1 MLHRFFVVY
10 KMPKFKSTQDILRI
24 IGNKDQIRNFGV
36 IAHVDHGKTT
46 MSDSL
51 LAASGIISPSVAGQA
66 LALDSMKLEQN
77 RQMTI
82 RGANVTLYY
91 EIGGKEYVINMIDT
105 PGHIDFT
112 GRVTR
117 ALRAID
123 GVVVV
128 SDSVEG
134 IMTQTETVTRQALE
148 ERVRPVLYINKI
160 DRLVKELR
168 LDAPAMQKWLSNI
181 IAEFNKLVEIYAE
194 PELKEKWKVSIQGNS
209 VAFGSAKDRW
219 GFNYNIAQRNGVGFK
234 DVYDA
239 YNSDD
244 ESLIMALSESAPLHE
259 AVLGMVVQHHPPPHV
274 AQRYRIPKIWPGD
287 LDSDV
292 GKSLISCDDKG
303 PILMMVTTIN
313 VDPQAGRI
321 ATGRLF
327 SGTIKDGDEV
337 YLIDGKR
344 MGKVQSVNIYMGN
357 TREVVN
363 MLPAGNIPAL
373 LGIDHAIA
381 GETFSSIKNVPAF
394 ESIKYVSE
402 PVVTI
407 AIEPKHP
414 KDLPKLVEALRR
426 ITVEDPNLI
435 VKINEE
441 SGETLLSGMGVLHL
455 EIATSLILETGLEIT
470 TTQPLI
476 NYRETIRNTAGPIM
490 SKSPNKHNKIFM
502 RVEPLGEEI
511 IELIKNGHI
520 HEDLERK
527 QMAKILREKG
537 WSADEAKNVAA
548 VDISGNILVD
558 ETKGVQFIQ
567 ESMDSIRSGFD
578 DVIHSGPIARETV
591 RGVKFVLHH
600 FVPHEDPAH
609 RGLAQLMPA
618 TRRSMLGSMLLADSA
633 LLEPILGMEIK
644 CPQEQIGTVA
654 GILSGKR
661 GKLLNVEQKGVISI
675 IQGEV
680 PASET
685 FDLSEVMRGGTAGK
699 ALWNTYFKTWQFV
712 PQSIFKSLVNDLR
725 KRKGLNPEPPTA
737 DEFVDKE

>member
-1 MLHRFFVVY
+1 
-10 KMPKFKSTQDILRI
+10 MPKFKSTQDILRI

-82 RGANVTLYY
+82 RGANVTLFY
-91 EIGGKEYVINMIDT
+91 ETDGKEYVINMIDT

-181 IAEFNKLVEIYAE
+181 IAHFNQLIDIYAE
-194 PELKEKWKVSIQGNS
+194 PEVKEKWKVSIQGNT

-219 GFNYNIAQRNGVGFK
+219 GFNYRMAVKKNVGFK

-239 YNSDD
+239 YTSSDPNA
-244 ESLIMALSESAPLHE
+244 IKALSERSPLHD
-259 AVLGMVVQHHPPPHV
+259 AVLGMVVEHHPPPHV
-274 AQRYRIPKIWPGD
+274 AQKYRIPKIWPGD
-287 LDSDV
+287 LNSDI
-292 GKSLISCDDKG
+292 GKSLLACDEKG
-303 PILMMVTTIN
+303 PVLMMVTTIN
-313 VDPQAGRI
+313 VDPQAGRV
-321 ATGRLF
+321 ATGRLY

-337 YLIDGKR
+337 QLIDAKR
-344 MGKVQSVNIYMGN
+344 VGRVQSVNIYMGN
-357 TREVVN
+357 TREVVSVI
-363 MLPAGNIPAL
+363 PAGNIPAL
-373 LGIDHAIA
+373 LGLEYAVA
-381 GETFSSIKNVPAF
+381 GETISTIKATNAF

-407 AIEPKHP
+407 AVEPKHP

-441 SGETLLSGMGVLHL
+441 TGETLMAGMGVLHL
-455 EIATSLILETGLEIT
+455 EIATSLLQEAGLDIV

-476 NYRETIRNTAGPIM
+476 NYRETIRAKAGPIM
-490 SKSPNKHNKIFM
+490 SKSPNKHNKIFL
-502 RVEPLGEEI
+502 RVEPLPDDILDMIRTGK
-511 IELIKNGHI
+511 IK
-520 HEDLERK
+520 EDMDKKE
-527 QMAKILREKG
+527 MAKLLREKG
-537 WSADEAKNVAA
+537 WSADEARSVAA
-548 VDISGNILVD
+548 VDPTGNMLID
-558 ETKGVQFIQ
+558 ETKGVQFLQ

-578 DVIHSGPIARETV
+578 DVIHNGPIAHEQV
-591 RGVKFVLHH
+591 RGIKFALHH

-618 TRRSMLGSMLLADSA
+618 TRRAMLGSMLIADPV
-633 LLEPILGMEIK
+633 LLEPILGIEVK
-644 CPQEQIGTVA
+644 CPQELIGAV
-654 GILSGKR
+654 GGVLSGKR
-661 GKLLNVEQKGVISI
+661 GKLLNVEQKGIIAI

-685 FDLSEVMRGGTAGK
+685 FDLSEKMRGATAGK
-699 ALWNTYFKTWQFV
+699 AMWNTYFKSWMPV
-712 PQSIFKSLVNDLR
+712 PNSIFRTLVGDVR
-725 KRKGLNPEPPTA
+725 KRKGLNPDPPSP
-737 DEFVDKE
+737 DEFIDKE

>member
-1 MLHRFFVVY
+1 
-10 KMPKFKSTQDILRI
+10 MPKFKSTQDILRI
-24 IGNKDQIRNFGV
+24 IGNKEQIRNFGV

-51 LAASGIISPSVAGQA
+51 LAASGIIAPSVAGQA

-82 RGANVTLYY
+82 RGANVTLFY
-91 EIGGKEYVINMIDT
+91 ESQGNEYVINMIDT

-168 LDAPAMQKWLSNI
+168 LDPSAMQKWLSNI
-181 IAEFNKLVEIYAE
+181 IAEFNRLVDIYAE
-194 PELKEKWKVSIQGNS
+194 TELREKWKVSIQGNS

-219 GFNYNIAQRNGVGFK
+219 GFNFAMAQKKGISFK

-239 YNSDD
+239 YT
-244 ESLIMALSESAPLHE
+244 SEDPNVIKMLAEKVPLHD

-274 AQRYRIPKIWPGD
+274 AQRYRIPKIWGGD
-287 LDSDV
+287 LKSDV
-292 GKSLISCDDKG
+292 GRSLVSCDENG
-303 PILMMVTTIN
+303 PAVMMVTTIN
-313 VDPQAGRI
+313 VDPQAGRV

-327 SGTIKDGDEV
+327 SGTVKDGDEIF
-337 YLIDGKR
+337 LIDAKRPGKI
-344 MGKVQSVNIYMGN
+344 QSVNIYMGN
-357 TREVVN
+357 TREVVSI
-363 MLPAGNIPAL
+363 LPAGNIPAL
-373 LGIDHAIA
+373 LGLDYAIA
-381 GETFSSIKNVPAF
+381 GETISTVKNIQAF

-407 AIEPKHP
+407 AVEPKHP

-441 SGETLLSGMGVLHL
+441 TGETLMAGMGVLHL
-455 EIATSLILETGLEIT
+455 EIATSLLQEAGLEIT

-476 NYRETIRNTAGPIM
+476 NYRETIRGKAGPIM

-502 RVEPLGEEI
+502 RVEPLGEDI
-511 IELIKNGHI
+511 IDLIRTRQI
-520 HEDLERK
+520 REDMDKKE
-527 QMAKILREKG
+527 MTKILREKG
-537 WSADEAKNVAA
+537 WSADEARNVAA
-548 VDISGNILVD
+548 LDVSGNILLD

-567 ESMDSIRSGFD
+567 ESMDSIRSGFE
-578 DVIHSGPIARETV
+578 DVLYSGPIAHETV
-591 RGVKFVLHH
+591 RGVKFILHH

-618 TRRSMLGSMLLADSA
+618 TRRSMLGSMLIADPV
-633 LLEPILGMEIK
+633 LLEPILGIEIK

-661 GKLLNVEQKGVISI
+661 GKLLNVEQKGLISI
-675 IQGEV
+675 ILGEV

-699 ALWNTYFKTWQFV
+699 ALWSTYFKTWQAV
-712 PQSIFKSLVNDLR
+712 PQSISRTLVGETR
-725 KRKGLNPEPPTA
+725 KRKGLNPEPPTP
-737 DEFVDKE
+737 DEFIDKE

>member
-1 MLHRFFVVY
+1 
-10 KMPKFKSTQDILRI
+10 MPKFKSTQDILRI

-66 LALDSMKLEQN
+66 LALDSMELEQN

-82 RGANVTLYY
+82 RGANVTLFY
-91 EIGGKEYVINMIDT
+91 ETEGKDYVINMIDT

-168 LDAPAMQKWLSNI
+168 LDPPAMQKWLSNI
-181 IAEFNKLVEIYAE
+181 IAHFNQLIDIYAE
-194 PELKEKWKVSIQGNS
+194 PEVKEKWKVSIQGNS

-219 GFNYNIAQRNGVGFK
+219 GFNFRMAQKKGVSFK

-239 YNSDD
+239 YTSSDPNA
-244 ESLIMALSESAPLHE
+244 IKALSERSPLHD
-259 AVLGMVVQHHPPPHV
+259 AVLGMVVEHHPPPHV
-274 AQRYRIPKIWPGD
+274 AQKYRIPKIWPGD
-287 LDSDV
+287 LNSDI
-292 GKSLISCDDKG
+292 GKALIACDEKG
-303 PILMMVTTIN
+303 PALMMVTTIN
-313 VDPQAGRI
+313 VDPQAGRV
-321 ATGRLF
+321 ATGRLY
-327 SGTIKDGDEV
+327 SGMMKDGDEV
-337 YLIDGKR
+337 YLVDAKR
-344 MGKVQSVNIYMGN
+344 TGRVQSVNIYMGN
-357 TREVVN
+357 TREVVSV
-363 MLPAGNIPAL
+363 LPAGNIPAL
-373 LGIDHAIA
+373 LGLEYAVA
-381 GETFSSIKNVPAF
+381 GETISTMKGAQAF

-407 AIEPKHP
+407 AVEPKHP

-426 ITVEDPNLI
+426 ITVEDPNLV

-441 SGETLLSGMGVLHL
+441 TGETLMAGMGVLHL
-455 EIATSLILETGLEIT
+455 EIATSLLQEAGLDIVT
-470 TTQPLI
+470 TPPLI
-476 NYRETIRNTAGPIM
+476 NYRETIRMKAGPIM

-502 RVEPLGEEI
+502 RVEPIPDDILDMIRTGK
-511 IELIKNGHI
+511 LK
-520 HEDLERK
+520 EDMDKKE
-527 QMAKILREKG
+527 MAKILRDKG
-537 WSADEAKNVAA
+537 WSADEARSVAA
-548 VDISGNILVD
+548 IDISGNMLVD
-558 ETKGVQFIQ
+558 ETKGVQFLQ

-578 DVIHSGPIARETV
+578 DVIHNGPIAHEQV
-591 RGVKFVLHH
+591 RGVKFALHH

-618 TRRSMLGSMLLADSA
+618 TRRAMLGSMLIADPV
-633 LLEPILGMEIK
+633 LLEPILGIEVK
-644 CPQEQIGTVA
+644 CPQDLIGQVSSV
-654 GILSGKR
+654 LSGKR
-661 GKLLNVEQKGVISI
+661 GKLLNVEQKGIIAI

-685 FDLSEVMRGGTAGK
+685 FDLSEKMRGATAGK
-699 ALWNTYFKTWQFV
+699 AMWNSYFKAWQPV
-712 PQSIFKSLVNDLR
+712 PNSIFRNLVGEAR
-725 KRKGLNPEPPTA
+725 KRKGLNPEPPNP
-737 DEFVDKE
+737 DEFIDKE

>member
-1 MLHRFFVVY
+1 
-10 KMPKFKSTQDILRI
+10 MPKFKSTQDILRI

-66 LALDSMKLEQN
+66 LALDSMELEQN

-82 RGANVTLYY
+82 RGANVTLFY
-91 EIGGKEYVINMIDT
+91 ETEGKDYVINMIDT

-168 LDAPAMQKWLSNI
+168 LDPPAMQKWLSNI
-181 IAEFNKLVEIYAE
+181 IAHFNQLIDIYAE
-194 PELKEKWKVSIQGNS
+194 PEVKEKWKVSIQGNS

-219 GFNYNIAQRNGVGFK
+219 GFNFRMAQKKGVSFK

-239 YNSDD
+239 YTSSDPNA
-244 ESLIMALSESAPLHE
+244 IKALSERSPLHD
-259 AVLGMVVQHHPPPHV
+259 AVLGMVVEHHPPPHV
-274 AQRYRIPKIWPGD
+274 AQKYRIPKIWPGN
-287 LDSDV
+287 LDSDI
-292 GKSLISCDDKG
+292 GKALIACDEKG
-303 PILMMVTTIN
+303 LALMMVTTIN
-313 VDPQAGRI
+313 VDPQAGRV
-321 ATGRLF
+321 ATGRLY

-337 YLIDGKR
+337 YLVDAKR
-344 MGKVQSVNIYMGN
+344 TGRVQSVNIYMGN
-357 TREVVN
+357 TREVVSV
-363 MLPAGNIPAL
+363 LPAGNIPAL
-373 LGIDHAIA
+373 LGLEYAVA
-381 GETFSSIKNVPAF
+381 GETISTMKGAQAF

-407 AIEPKHP
+407 AVEPKHP

-426 ITVEDPNLI
+426 ITVEDPNLV

-441 SGETLLSGMGVLHL
+441 TGETLMAGMGVLHL
-455 EIATSLILETGLEIT
+455 EIATSLLQEAGLDIVT
-470 TTQPLI
+470 TPPLI
-476 NYRETIRNTAGPIM
+476 NYRETIRMKAGPIM

-502 RVEPLGEEI
+502 LVEPIPDDILDMIRTGK
-511 IELIKNGHI
+511 LK
-520 HEDLERK
+520 EDMDKKE
-527 QMAKILREKG
+527 MAKILRDKG
-537 WSADEAKNVAA
+537 WSADEARSVAA
-548 VDISGNILVD
+548 IDVSGNMLVD
-558 ETKGVQFIQ
+558 ETKGVQFLQ

-578 DVIHSGPIARETV
+578 DVIHNGPIAHEQV

-618 TRRSMLGSMLLADSA
+618 ARRAMLGSMLIADPV
-633 LLEPILGMEIK
+633 LLEPILGIEVK
-644 CPQEQIGTVA
+644 CPQDLIGQVSSV
-654 GILSGKR
+654 LSGKR
-661 GKLLNVEQKGVISI
+661 GKLLNVEQKGIIAI

-685 FDLSEVMRGGTAGK
+685 FDLSEKMRGATAGK
-699 ALWNTYFKTWQFV
+699 AMWNSYFKAWQPV
-712 PQSIFKSLVNDLR
+712 PNSIFRNLVGEVR
-725 KRKGLNPEPPTA
+725 KRKGLNPEPPNP
-737 DEFVDKE
+737 DEFIDKE

>member
-1 MLHRFFVVY
+1 
-10 KMPKFKSTQDILRI
+10 MPKFKSTQDILRI
-24 IGNKDQIRNFGV
+24 IGNKEQIRNFGV

-82 RGANVTLYY
+82 RGANVTLFY
-91 EIGGKEYVINMIDT
+91 ENEGKEYVINMIDT

-168 LDAPAMQKWLSNI
+168 LDPQSMQKWLSNI
-181 IAEFNKLVEIYAE
+181 IAEFNRLIDIYAE

-219 GFNYNIAQRNGVGFK
+219 GFNFKVAQKKGISFK

-239 YNSDD
+239 YTSTDPNAIK
-244 ESLIMALSESAPLHE
+244 SLADRAPLHE
-259 AVLGMVVQHHPPPHV
+259 AVLGMVVQHHPPPHI

-287 LDSDV
+287 LDSDI
-292 GKSLISCDDKG
+292 GKSLLACNEKG
-303 PILMMVTTIN
+303 PAVMMVTTIN
-313 VDPQAGRI
+313 VDPQAGRV

-327 SGTIKDGDEV
+327 SGTIKDGDEI
-337 YLIDGKR
+337 YLIDAKR
-344 MGKVQSVNIYMGN
+344 PGKVQSVNIYMGN
-357 TREVVN
+357 TREVVS

-373 LGIDHAIA
+373 LGLDYAVA
-381 GETFSSIKNVPAF
+381 GETISTVKNIPAF

-407 AIEPKHP
+407 AVEPKHP

-441 SGETLLSGMGVLHL
+441 TGETLMAGMGVLHL
-455 EIATSLILETGLEIT
+455 EIATSLLQEAGLDIT
-470 TTQPLI
+470 TSQPLI
-476 NYRETIRNTAGPIM
+476 NYRETIRTKAGPVM
-490 SKSPNKHNKIFM
+490 SKSPNRHNKIFM
-502 RVEPLGEEI
+502 RVELLDEGI
-511 IELIKNGHI
+511 IEMIKTGYI
-520 HEDLERK
+520 KEDMDKKE
-527 QMAKILREKG
+527 MARILREKG
-537 WSADEAKNVAA
+537 WNADEAKNVAA
-548 VDISGNILVD
+548 IDVGGNILID

-578 DVIHSGPIARETV
+578 DVVHSGPIAHESV
-591 RGVKFVLHH
+591 RGLKFILHH

-618 TRRSMLGSMLLADSA
+618 TRRSMLGSMLIADSV
-633 LLEPILGMEIK
+633 LLEPILGIEIK

-654 GILSGKR
+654 GVLSAKR
-661 GKLLNVEQKGVISI
+661 GKLLNVEQKGLISI
-675 IQGEV
+675 IQGEI

-699 ALWNTYFKTWQFV
+699 AMWNTYFKTWQPV
-712 PQSIFKSLVNDLR
+712 PQSIFRNLVTDIR
-725 KRKGLNPEPPTA
+725 KRKGLNPEPPSY
-737 DEFVDKE
+737 DEFIDKE

>member
-1 MLHRFFVVY
+1 
-10 KMPKFKSTQDILRI
+10 MPKFKSTQDILRI

-82 RGANVTLYY
+82 RGANVTLFY
-91 EIGGKEYVINMIDT
+91 EMDGKEYVINMIDT

-160 DRLVKELR
+160 DRLVKELK
-168 LDAPAMQKWLSNI
+168 LGPDEMQKWLMNI
-181 IAEFNKLVEIYAE
+181 ISHFNQLIDIYAE
-194 PELKEKWKVSIQGNS
+194 PEIKEKWKVSIQGNS

-219 GFNYNIAQRNGVGFK
+219 GFNFKMAQKKGIKFK

-239 YNSDD
+239 YTSNDPAVIKALAERSPLSD
-244 ESLIMALSESAPLHE
+244 
-259 AVLGMVVQHHPPPHV
+259 AVLGMVVEHHPPPHV

-287 LDSDV
+287 MNSDI
-292 GKSLISCDDKG
+292 GKALVACDEKG
-303 PILMMVTTIN
+303 PALMMVTTIN
-313 VDPQAGRI
+313 VDPQAGRV
-321 ATGRLF
+321 ATGRLY
-327 SGTIKDGDEV
+327 SGTIKDGDDV
-337 YLIDGKR
+337 FLIDAKR
-344 MGKVQSVNIYMGN
+344 PGRVQSVNIYMGN
-357 TREVVN
+357 TREIVSVI
-363 MLPAGNIPAL
+363 PAGNIPAL
-373 LGIDHAIA
+373 LGLDYAIA
-381 GETFSSIKNVPAF
+381 GETIATIKGAQAF

-407 AIEPKHP
+407 AVEPKHP

-441 SGETLLSGMGVLHL
+441 TGETLMAGMGVLHL
-455 EIATSLILETGLEIT
+455 EIATSLLQEAGLDIV

-476 NYRETIRNTAGPIM
+476 NYRETIRAKAGPIM

-502 RVEPLGEEI
+502 RVEALPDDILDMIRTGK
-511 IELIKNGHI
+511 IK
-520 HEDLERK
+520 EDMDKKE
-527 QMAKILREKG
+527 MAKLLRDKG
-537 WSADEAKNVAA
+537 WSADEARSVSAID
-548 VDISGNILVD
+548 VSGNMLID
-558 ETKGVQFIQ
+558 ETKGVQFLQ

-578 DVIHSGPIARETV
+578 DVIRNGPIAHEAV

-618 TRRSMLGSMLLADSA
+618 TRRAMLGSMLIADPV
-633 LLEPILGMEIK
+633 LLEPILGIEIK
-644 CPQEQIGTVA
+644 CPQDLIGQVSSV
-654 GILSGKR
+654 LSGKR
-661 GKLLNVEQKGVISI
+661 GKLLNVEQKGI
-675 IQGEV
+675 IAIMQGEV

-685 FDLSEVMRGGTAGK
+685 FDLSEKMRGATAGK
-699 ALWNTYFKTWQFV
+699 ALWNTYFKAWQPV
-712 PQSIFKSLVNDLR
+712 PNSIFRTLVADVR
-725 KRKGLNPEPPTA
+725 KRKGLNPEPPSP
-737 DEFVDKE
+737 DEFIDKE

>member
-1 MLHRFFVVY
+1 
-10 KMPKFKSTQDILRI
+10 MPKFKSTQDILRI
-24 IGNKDQIRNFGV
+24 IGNKEQIRNFGV

-82 RGANVTLYY
+82 RGANVTLFY
-91 EIGGKEYVINMIDT
+91 ENEGKEYVINMIDT

-168 LDAPAMQKWLSNI
+168 LDPQSMQKWLSNI
-181 IAEFNKLVEIYAE
+181 IAEFNRLIDIYAE
-194 PELKEKWKVSIQGNS
+194 PELKEKWKVSLQGNS

-219 GFNYNIAQRNGVGFK
+219 GFNFKVAQKKGISFK

-239 YNSDD
+239 YTSTDPD
-244 ESLIMALSESAPLHE
+244 AIKSLADRSPLHE

-287 LDSDV
+287 LDSDI
-292 GKSLISCDDKG
+292 GKSLLACNEKG
-303 PILMMVTTIN
+303 PAVMMVTTIN
-313 VDPQAGRI
+313 VDPQAGRV

-337 YLIDGKR
+337 YLIDAKR
-344 MGKVQSVNIYMGN
+344 PGKVQSVNIYMGN
-357 TREVVN
+357 TREVVS

-373 LGIDHAIA
+373 LGLDYAVA
-381 GETFSSIKNVPAF
+381 GETISTVKNIPAF

-407 AIEPKHP
+407 AVEPKHP

-441 SGETLLSGMGVLHL
+441 TGETLMAGMGVLHL
-455 EIATSLILETGLEIT
+455 EIATSLLQEAGLNIT
-470 TTQPLI
+470 TSQPLI
-476 NYRETIRNTAGPIM
+476 NYRETIRTKAGPVM
-490 SKSPNKHNKIFM
+490 SKSPNRHNKIFM
-502 RVEPLGEEI
+502 RVELLGEDI
-511 IELIKNGHI
+511 IEMIKTGHI
-520 HEDLERK
+520 KEDMDKKE
-527 QMAKILREKG
+527 MARILREKG
-537 WSADEAKNVAA
+537 WNADEAKNVAA
-548 VDISGNILVD
+548 IDVGGNILID

-578 DVIHSGPIARETV
+578 DVVHSGPIAHESV
-591 RGVKFVLHH
+591 RGLKFILHH

-618 TRRSMLGSMLLADSA
+618 ARRSMLGSMLVANSV
-633 LLEPILGMEIK
+633 LLEPILGIEIK
-644 CPQEQIGTVA
+644 CPQEQIGTVS
-654 GILSGKR
+654 GVLSSKR
-661 GKLLNVEQKGVISI
+661 GKLLNVEQKGLISI
-675 IQGEV
+675 IQGEI

-699 ALWNTYFKTWQFV
+699 AMWNTYFKTWQPV
-712 PQSIFKSLVNDLR
+712 PQSIFRSLVTDIR
-725 KRKGLNPEPPTA
+725 KRKGLNPEPPSY
-737 DEFVDKE
+737 DEFIDKE

>member
-1 MLHRFFVVY
+1 
-10 KMPKFKSTQDILRI
+10 MPKFKSTQDILRI

-51 LAASGIISPSVAGQA
+51 LAASGIISPTVAGQA

-82 RGANVTLYY
+82 RGANVTLFY
-91 EIGGKEYVINMIDT
+91 EHDGKEYVINMIDT

-168 LDAPAMQKWLSNI
+168 LDAPAMQKWLSSI
-181 IAEFNKLVEIYAE
+181 IAEFNKLVDIYAE
-194 PELKEKWKVSIQGNS
+194 PELKEKWKVSIQGNN

-219 GFNYNIAQRNGVGFK
+219 GFNFNVAQKKGIGFK

-239 YNSDD
+239 YTSGDP
-244 ESLIMALSESAPLHE
+244 SGVKALAERAPLHE

-274 AQRYRIPKIWPGD
+274 AQKYRIPKIWPGD
-287 LDSDV
+287 LNSDI
-292 GKSLISCDDKG
+292 GKSLLSCDDKG
-303 PILMMVTTIN
+303 PIIMMVTTIN

-327 SGTIKDGDEV
+327 SGTAKDGDEV
-337 YLIDGKR
+337 YLLDAKRIGKI
-344 MGKVQSVNIYMGN
+344 QSVNIYMGN

-363 MLPAGNIPAL
+363 LLPAGNIPAL
-373 LGIDHAIA
+373 LGLDYAIA
-381 GETFSSIKNVPAF
+381 GETFSSVKNVPAF

-407 AIEPKHP
+407 AVEPKHP

-441 SGETLLSGMGVLHL
+441 TGETLMAGMGVLHL
-455 EIATSLILETGLEIT
+455 EIATSLLQEAGLEIT

-476 NYRETIRNTAGPIM
+476 NYRETIRSSAGPIM
-490 SKSPNKHNKIFM
+490 SKSPNRHNKIFM
-502 RVEPLGEEI
+502 RVEPLAEDI
-511 IELIKNGHI
+511 VELIRSRQIKEEMDKKEI
-520 HEDLERK
+520 AR
-527 QMAKILREKG
+527 ILREKG
-537 WSADEAKNVAA
+537 WDADEARNVATI
-548 VDISGNILVD
+548 DPIGNLLID

-567 ESMDSIRSGFD
+567 ESMDSIKSGFD
-578 DVIHSGPIARETV
+578 DVMHSGPIAHETV
-591 RGVKFVLHH
+591 RGVKFALHH

-618 TRRSMLGSMLLADSA
+618 TRRSMLGSMLLADPI
-633 LLEPILGMEIK
+633 LLEPVLGIEIK

-661 GKLLNVEQKGVISI
+661 GKLLNVEQKGVIAI
-675 IQGEV
+675 IQGEI
-680 PASET
+680 PAAET
-685 FDLSEVMRGGTAGK
+685 FDISEVMRGGTAGK
-699 ALWNTYFKTWQFV
+699 ALWNTYFKSWQPV
-712 PQSIFKSLVNDLR
+712 PQSLFKNLVTDIR
-725 KRKGLNPEPPTA
+725 KRKGLNPDPPSA
-737 DEFVDKE
+737 DEFIDKE

>member
-1 MLHRFFVVY
+1 
-10 KMPKFKSTQDILRI
+10 MPKFKSTQDIIRI

-82 RGANVTLYY
+82 RGANVTLFY
-91 EIGGKEYVINMIDT
+91 ESEGKEYVINMIDT

-168 LDAPAMQKWLSNI
+168 LDPPAMQKWLSNI
-181 IAEFNKLVEIYAE
+181 IAEFNRLIEIYAE
-194 PELKEKWKVSIQGNS
+194 PELKEKWKVSIQQNS

-219 GFNYNIAQRNGVGFK
+219 GFNYKVAQKKGIGFK

-239 YNSDD
+239 YTSEDPQIIK
-244 ESLIMALSESAPLHE
+244 SLLERAPLHE
-259 AVLGMVVQHHPPPHV
+259 AILGMVVEHHPPPNV
-274 AQRYRIPKIWPGD
+274 AQKYRIPKIWQGD
-287 LDSDV
+287 L
-292 GKSLISCDDKG
+292 KSEIGRSLLSCDEKG
-303 PILMMVTTIN
+303 PVVMMVTTIN
-313 VDPQAGRI
+313 VDPQAGRV

-337 YLIDGKR
+337 YLIDAKR
-344 MGKVQSVNIYMGN
+344 QGKVQSVNIYMGN
-357 TREVVN
+357 TREVVST
-363 MLPAGNIPAL
+363 LPSGNIPAL
-373 LGIDHAIA
+373 LGLNYAVA
-381 GETFSSIKNVPAF
+381 GETISTVRDIPAF

-407 AIEPKHP
+407 AVEPKHP

-441 SGETLLSGMGVLHL
+441 TGETLMSGMGVLHL
-455 EIATSLILETGLEIT
+455 EIATSLLHEAGLEIT

-476 NYRETIRNTAGPIM
+476 NYRETVRTKAGPIM
-490 SKSPNKHNKIFM
+490 SKSPNKHNKIFL
-502 RVEPLGEEI
+502 RIEPLAEDVVEMVRTGR
-511 IELIKNGHI
+511 I
-520 HEDLERK
+520 HEDMDKKEIARL
-527 QMAKILREKG
+527 LREKG
-537 WSADEAKNVAA
+537 WNADEARKVSA
-548 VDISGNILVD
+548 VDVGGNMLID

-567 ESMDSIRSGFD
+567 ESMDSIKSGFD
-578 DVIHSGPIARETV
+578 DVVHSGPIAHESV
-591 RGVKFVLHH
+591 RGAKFILHH

-618 TRRSMLGSMLLADSA
+618 ARRAMLGSILIADPV
-633 LLEPILGMEIK
+633 LLEPILGIEVK

-654 GILSGKR
+654 GVLSGKR
-661 GKLLNVEQKGVISI
+661 GKLLNVDQKGLISI

-680 PASET
+680 PAAET
-685 FDLSEVMRGGTAGK
+685 FDLSEIMRGGTAGK
-699 ALWNTYFKTWQFV
+699 AMWSTYFKTWQAV
-712 PQSIFKSLVNDLR
+712 PQSILRSIVADIR
-725 KRKGLNPEPPTA
+725 KRKGLNPEPPGP
-737 DEFVDKE
+737 DEFIDKE

>member
-1 MLHRFFVVY
+1 
-10 KMPKFKSTQDILRI
+10 MPKFKSTQDILRI
-24 IGNKDQIRNFGV
+24 IGTKEQIRNFGV

-82 RGANVTLYY
+82 RGANVTLFY
-91 EIGGKEYVINMIDT
+91 EDEGKEYVINMIDT

-168 LDAPAMQKWLSNI
+168 LDPPAMQKWLSNI
-181 IAEFNKLVEIYAE
+181 IAEFNRLVDIYAE

-219 GFNYNIAQRNGVGFK
+219 GFNFKVAQKKGMSFK

-239 YNSDD
+239 YTSDD
-244 ESLIMALSESAPLHE
+244 PDMIKSLAERAPLHE

-287 LDSDV
+287 LESTL
-292 GKSLISCDDKG
+292 GKSLLACDEKG
-303 PILMMVTTIN
+303 PAVMMVTTIN
-313 VDPQAGRI
+313 VDPQAGRV

-327 SGTIKDGDEV
+327 SGTVKDGDEI
-337 YLIDGKR
+337 YLIDAKR
-344 MGKVQSVNIYMGN
+344 PGKVQSVNIYMGN

-373 LGIDHAIA
+373 LGLDYAVA
-381 GETFSSIKNVPAF
+381 GETISTVKSIPAF

-407 AIEPKHP
+407 AVEPKHP

-441 SGETLLSGMGVLHL
+441 TGETLMAGMGVLHL
-455 EIATSLILETGLEIT
+455 EIATSLLQEAGLNIT

-476 NYRETIRNTAGPIM
+476 NYRETIRTKAGPIM

-502 RVEPLGEEI
+502 RIESLGNEI
-511 IELIKNGHI
+511 IELIRNGQI
-520 HEDLERK
+520 KEDMDKKE
-527 QMAKILREKG
+527 MAKILREKG
-537 WSADEAKNVAA
+537 WNADEARNVAA
-548 VDISGNILVD
+548 IDVSGNMLID

-567 ESMDSIRSGFD
+567 ESMDSIKSGFD
-578 DVIHSGPIARETV
+578 DVIHSGPIAHESV

-618 TRRSMLGSMLLADSA
+618 TRRAMLGSMLIADPV
-633 LLEPILGMEIK
+633 LLEPILGMEVK

-675 IQGEV
+675 IQGEI

-685 FDLSEVMRGGTAGK
+685 FDLSEIMRGGTAGK
-699 ALWNTYFKTWQFV
+699 AMWSTYFKTWQPV
-712 PQSIFKSLVNDLR
+712 PQSIFRNLVGEIR
-725 KRKGLNPEPPTA
+725 KRKGLNPEPPKA
-737 DEFVDKE
+737 DEFIDKE

>member
-1 MLHRFFVVY
+1 
-10 KMPKFKSTQDILRI
+10 MPKFKSTQDIIRI
-24 IGNKDQIRNFGV
+24 VGNKDQIRNFGV

-82 RGANVTLYY
+82 RGANVTLFY
-91 EIGGKEYVINMIDT
+91 ESEGKEYVINMIDT

-168 LDAPAMQKWLSNI
+168 LNPAEMQRWLSNI
-181 IAEFNKLVEIYAE
+181 IAEFNRLIDIYAE
-194 PELKEKWKVSIQGNS
+194 PELKEIWKVSIQGNS

-219 GFNYNIAQRNGVGFK
+219 GFNYKIAQKKGIGFK

-239 YNSDD
+239 YTSDNPD
-244 ESLIMALSESAPLHE
+244 AIKTLAESAPLHE
-259 AVLGMVVQHHPPPHV
+259 AILGMVVQHHPPPHV
-274 AQRYRIPKIWPGD
+274 AQKYRIPKIWPGD
-287 LDSDV
+287 LDSEI
-292 GKSLISCDDKG
+292 GRSLLTCDENG
-303 PILMMVTTIN
+303 PVTMMVTTIN
-313 VDPQAGRI
+313 VDPQAGRV

-337 YLIDGKR
+337 RLIDAKR
-344 MGKVQSVNIYMGN
+344 LGKVQSVNIYMGN

-373 LGIDHAIA
+373 LGLDYAVA
-381 GETFSSIKNVPAF
+381 GETISSVKSIPAF

-407 AIEPKHP
+407 AVEPKHP

-441 SGETLLSGMGVLHL
+441 TGETLMAGMGVLHL
-455 EIATSLILETGLEIT
+455 EIATSLLQEAGLDIT

-476 NYRETIRNTAGPIM
+476 NYRETIRSKAGPIM

-502 RVEPLGEEI
+502 RVEPLDENI
-511 IELIKNGHI
+511 VDLIRSGHVK
-520 HEDLERK
+520 EDMDRK
-527 QMAKILREKG
+527 EMAKILREKG
-537 WSADEAKNVAA
+537 WSADEARSVAA
-548 VDISGNILVD
+548 LDVSGNILID

-567 ESMDSIRSGFD
+567 ESMDSIKSGFD
-578 DVIHSGPIARETV
+578 DVLHSGPIAHESV

-618 TRRSMLGSMLLADSA
+618 TRRAMLGSMLIADPV
-633 LLEPILGMEIK
+633 LLEPLLGIEIK

-699 ALWNTYFKTWQFV
+699 AMWNTFFKTW
-712 PQSIFKSLVNDLR
+712 SLFHNQYSR
-725 KRKGLNPEPPTA
+725 I
-737 DEFVDKE
+737 

>member
-1 MLHRFFVVY
+1 
-10 KMPKFKSTQDILRI
+10 MPKFKSTQDIIRI

-51 LAASGIISPSVAGQA
+51 LAASGIISPTVAGQA

-82 RGANVTLYY
+82 RGANVTLFY
-91 EIGGKEYVINMIDT
+91 ETEGKEYVINMIDT

-123 GVVVV
+123 GAVVV

-160 DRLVKELR
+160 DRLVKELK
-168 LDAPAMQKWLSNI
+168 LDATAMQKWLSNI
-181 IAEFNKLVEIYAE
+181 IAHFNQLIDIYAE
-194 PELKEKWKVSIQGNS
+194 PEVKEKWKVSIQGNT

-219 GFNYNIAQRNGVGFK
+219 GFNFNMYSKNKIGFK
-234 DVYDA
+234 EVYEA
-239 YNSDD
+239 YT
-244 ESLIMALSESAPLHE
+244 SEDPNAVKELAQKSPLHD

-274 AQRYRIPKIWPGD
+274 AQKYRIPKIWAGD
-287 LDSDV
+287 LNSDI
-292 GKSLISCDDKG
+292 GKALVACDEKG
-303 PILMMVTTIN
+303 PALMMVTTIN
-313 VDPQAGRI
+313 VDPQAGRV
-321 ATGRLF
+321 ATGRLY
-327 SGTIKDGDEV
+327 SGTIKDGDDIF
-337 YLIDGKR
+337 LIDAKR
-344 MGKVQSVNIYMGN
+344 PGRVQSVNIYMGN
-357 TREVVN
+357 TREIVSVI
-363 MLPAGNIPAL
+363 PAGNIPAL
-373 LGIDHAIA
+373 LGLDYAVA
-381 GETFSSIKNVPAF
+381 GETISTVKGVQAF

-407 AIEPKHP
+407 AVEPKHP
-414 KDLPKLVEALRR
+414 KDLPKLVENLRR

-441 SGETLLSGMGVLHL
+441 TGETLMAGMGVLHL
-455 EIATSLILETGLEIT
+455 EIATSLLQEAGLDIV

-476 NYRETIRNTAGPIM
+476 NYRETIRAKAGPIM

-502 RVEPLGEEI
+502 RVEALPDDILD
-511 IELIKNGHI
+511 LIRNGKI
-520 HEDLERK
+520 KEDMDKKE
-527 QMAKILREKG
+527 MAKMLREKG
-537 WSADEAKNVAA
+537 WSADEARSVSAI
-548 VDISGNILVD
+548 DSSGNMLID
-558 ETKGVQFIQ
+558 ETKGVQFLQ

-578 DVIHSGPIARETV
+578 DVIHNGPIAHEAV

-618 TRRSMLGSMLLADSA
+618 TRRAMLGSMLIADPV
-633 LLEPILGMEIK
+633 LLEPILGVEVK
-644 CPQEQIGTVA
+644 CPQEQIGAV
-654 GILSGKR
+654 GGVLSGKR
-661 GKLLNVEQKGVISI
+661 GKLLNVEQKGIVAI

-685 FDLSEVMRGGTAGK
+685 FDLSEKMRGATAGK
-699 ALWNTYFKTWQFV
+699 AMWNTYFKAWQPV
-712 PQSIFKSLVNDLR
+712 PNSIFRTLVADVR
-725 KRKGLNPEPPTA
+725 KRKGLNPEPPSP
-737 DEFVDKE
+737 DEFIDKE

>member
-1 MLHRFFVVY
+1 
-10 KMPKFKSTQDILRI
+10 MPKFKSTQDIIRI
-24 IGNKDQIRNFGV
+24 IDNKDQIRNFGV

-82 RGANVTLYY
+82 RGANVTLFY
-91 EIGGKEYVINMIDT
+91 ESEGQEYVINMIDT

-168 LDAPAMQKWLSNI
+168 LDAISMQKWLSNI
-181 IAEFNKLVEIYAE
+181 IAEFNKLIDIYAE
-194 PELKEKWKVSIQGNS
+194 RELKEKWKVSIQGNS

-219 GFNYNIAQRNGVGFK
+219 GFNFKIAQKRGVGFK

-239 YNSDD
+239 YTSNDPTAIR
-244 ESLIMALSESAPLHE
+244 SLAEKAPLHE

-274 AQRYRIPKIWPGD
+274 AQKYRIPKIWQGD
-287 LDSDV
+287 LESEV
-292 GKSLISCDDKG
+292 GKSILTCDENG
-303 PILMMVTTIN
+303 PAVMMVTTIN

-337 YLIDGKR
+337 YLIDAKR
-344 MGKVQSVNIYMGN
+344 SGKVQSVNIYMGN
-357 TREVVN
+357 TREVVG
-363 MLPAGNIPAL
+363 MLPSGNIPAL
-373 LGIDHAIA
+373 LGLDYAVA
-381 GETFSSIKNVPAF
+381 GETIATVKSLPPF

-407 AIEPKHP
+407 AVEPKHP

-426 ITVEDPNLI
+426 LTVEDPNLI

-441 SGETLLSGMGVLHL
+441 TGETLMAGMGVLHL
-455 EIATSLILETGLEIT
+455 EIATSLLQEAGLEIT

-476 NYRETIRNTAGPIM
+476 NYRETIRTKSGPIM

-502 RVEPLGEEI
+502 RIEPLREDV
-511 IELIKNGHI
+511 IEMLRTGQVK
-520 HEDLERK
+520 EDMDK
-527 QMAKILREKG
+527 KVMAKILREKG
-537 WSADEAKNVAA
+537 WNADEARSVAA
-548 VDISGNILVD
+548 IDPGGNMLID
-558 ETKGVQFIQ
+558 ETKGVQFLQ

-578 DVIHSGPIARETV
+578 DVVHSGPIAHEAL

-618 TRRSMLGSMLLADSA
+618 SRRSMLGSMLIADPV
-633 LLEPILGMEIK
+633 LLEPVLGIEIK

-661 GKLLNVEQKGVISI
+661 GKLLNVDQKGIISLI
-675 IQGEV
+675 DGEV

-699 ALWNTYFKTWQFV
+699 AMWSTYFKAWQVV
-712 PQSIFKSLVNDLR
+712 PQSILRGLVAETR
-725 KRKGLNPEPPTA
+725 KRKGLNPEPPNP
-737 DEFVDKE
+737 DEFIDKE

>member
-1 MLHRFFVVY
+1 
-10 KMPKFKSTQDILRI
+10 MPKFKSTQDILRI

-82 RGANVTLYY
+82 RGANVTLFY
-91 EIGGKEYVINMIDT
+91 ETEGKEYVINMIDT

-160 DRLVKELR
+160 DRLVKELK
-168 LDAPAMQKWLSNI
+168 LNPDEMQRWLMNI
-181 IAEFNKLVEIYAE
+181 INHFNQLIDIYAE
-194 PELKEKWKVSIQGNS
+194 PEIKEKWKVSIQGNS

-219 GFNYNIAQRNGVGFK
+219 GFNFRMAQKKGIKFK

-239 YNSDD
+239 YVSNDPNAVK
-244 ESLIMALSESAPLHE
+244 ALAERAPLSD
-259 AVLGMVVQHHPPPHV
+259 AVLGMVVEHHPPPHV
-274 AQRYRIPKIWPGD
+274 AQRYRIPKIWPGE
-287 LDSDV
+287 LNSEI
-292 GKSLISCDDKG
+292 GKALIECNEKG
-303 PILMMVTTIN
+303 PALMMVTTIN
-313 VDPQAGRI
+313 VDPQAGRV
-321 ATGRLF
+321 ATGRLY
-327 SGTIKDGDEV
+327 SGTIKNGDEV
-337 YLIDGKR
+337 YLIDAKR
-344 MGKVQSVNIYMGN
+344 TGRVQSVNIYMGN
-357 TREVVN
+357 TREIVSV
-363 MLPAGNIPAL
+363 LPAGNIPAL
-373 LGIDHAIA
+373 LGLDYAVS
-381 GETFSSIKNVPAF
+381 GETISTLKGAVAF

-407 AIEPKHP
+407 AVEPKHP
-414 KDLPKLVEALRR
+414 KDLPKLVEALRTL
-426 ITVEDPNLI
+426 TVEDPNLV

-441 SGETLLSGMGVLHL
+441 TGETLMAGMGVLHL
-455 EIATSLILETGLEIT
+455 EIATSLLQEAGLDIV

-476 NYRETIRNTAGPIM
+476 NYRETIRAKAGPIM

-502 RVEPLGEEI
+502 RVEALPNDILDMIRTGK
-511 IELIKNGHI
+511 IK
-520 HEDLERK
+520 EDMDEK
-527 QMAKILREKG
+527 EMAKILREKG
-537 WSADEAKNVAA
+537 WEADEARSVAA
-548 VDISGNILVD
+548 IDVSGNVLVD
-558 ETKGVQFIQ
+558 ETKGVQFLQ

-578 DVIHSGPIARETV
+578 DVIRNGPIAHEAV

-618 TRRSMLGSMLLADSA
+618 TRRAMLGAMLIADPV
-633 LLEPILGMEIK
+633 LLEPILGIEIK
-644 CPQEQIGTVA
+644 CPQDLIGQVSSV
-654 GILSGKR
+654 LSGKR
-661 GKLLNVEQKGVISI
+661 GKLLNVEQKGI
-675 IQGEV
+675 IAIMQGEI

-685 FDLSEVMRGGTAGK
+685 FDLSEKMRGATAGK
-699 ALWNTYFKTWQFV
+699 AMWNTFFKSWQPV
-712 PQSIFKSLVNDLR
+712 PNSIFRPLVAEVR
-725 KRKGLNPEPPTA
+725 KRKGINPEPPSP
-737 DEFVDKE
+737 DEFIDKE

>member
-1 MLHRFFVVY
+1 
-10 KMPKFKSTQDILRI
+10 MPKFKSTQDIIRI

-82 RGANVTLYY
+82 RGANVTLFY
-91 EIGGKEYVINMIDT
+91 ESEGKEYVINMIDT

-168 LDAPAMQKWLSNI
+168 LDATAMQKWLSNI
-181 IAEFNKLVEIYAE
+181 IAEFNKLVDIYAE

-219 GFNYNIAQRNGVGFK
+219 GFNFKIAQKRGVSFK

-239 YNSDD
+239 YTSNDQNVIR
-244 ESLIMALSESAPLHE
+244 SLAEKAPLHE

-274 AQRYRIPKIWPGD
+274 AQKYRIPKIWQGN
-287 LDSDV
+287 LESEV
-292 GKSLISCDDKG
+292 GRSILGCDEKG
-303 PILMMVTTIN
+303 PAVMMVTTIN

-337 YLIDGKR
+337 YLIDAKRSGKI
-344 MGKVQSVNIYMGN
+344 QSVNIYMGN
-357 TREVVN
+357 TREVVG
-363 MLPAGNIPAL
+363 MLPSGNIPAL
-373 LGIDHAIA
+373 LGLDYAVA
-381 GETFSSIKNVPAF
+381 GETIATVKNIPPF

-407 AIEPKHP
+407 AVEPKHP

-426 ITVEDPNLI
+426 LTVEDPNLI

-441 SGETLLSGMGVLHL
+441 TGETLMAGMGVLHL
-455 EIATSLILETGLEIT
+455 EIATSLLQEAGLEIT

-476 NYRETIRNTAGPIM
+476 NYRETVSSKAGPIM

-502 RVEPLGEEI
+502 RVESL
-511 IELIKNGHI
+511 
-520 HEDLERK
+520 HEDVIEMLRTGQIKEDMDK
-527 QMAKILREKG
+527 KVMAKILREKG
-537 WSADEAKNVAA
+537 WNADEARSVAA
-548 VDISGNILVD
+548 IDPGGNMLID
-558 ETKGVQFIQ
+558 ETKGVQFLQ

-578 DVIHSGPIARETV
+578 DVVHSGPIAHESL

-618 TRRSMLGSMLLADSA
+618 SRRSMLGSMLIAEPV
-633 LLEPILGMEIK
+633 LLEPVLGIEVK

-661 GKLLNVEQKGVISI
+661 GKLLNVDQKGIISI
-675 IQGEV
+675 MQGEV

-685 FDLSEVMRGGTAGK
+685 FDLSEIMRGGTAGK
-699 ALWNTYFKTWQFV
+699 ALWSTYFKDWQVV
-712 PQSIFKSLVNDLR
+712 PQSILRSLVAETR
-725 KRKGLNPEPPTA
+725 KRKGLNPEPPNP
-737 DEFVDKE
+737 DEFIDKE

>member
-1 MLHRFFVVY
+1 
-10 KMPKFKSTQDILRI
+10 MPKFKSTQDILRI

-51 LAASGIISPSVAGQA
+51 LAASGIISPTVAGQA

-82 RGANVTLYY
+82 RGANVTLFY
-91 EIGGKEYVINMIDT
+91 EQDGKEYVINMIDT

-168 LDAPAMQKWLSNI
+168 LDAPAMQKWLSSI
-181 IAEFNKLVEIYAE
+181 IAEFNKLVDIYAE
-194 PELKEKWKVSIQGNS
+194 PELKEKWKVSIQGNN

-219 GFNYNIAQRNGVGFK
+219 GFNFNVAQKKGIGFK

-239 YNSDD
+239 YTSGDP
-244 ESLIMALSESAPLHE
+244 SGVKALAERAPLHE

-274 AQRYRIPKIWPGD
+274 AQKYRIPKIWPGD
-287 LDSDV
+287 LNSDI
-292 GKSLISCDDKG
+292 GKSLLSCDDKG
-303 PILMMVTTIN
+303 PIIMMVTTIN

-327 SGTIKDGDEV
+327 SGTAKDGDEV
-337 YLIDGKR
+337 YLLDAKRIGKI
-344 MGKVQSVNIYMGN
+344 QSVNIYMGN

-363 MLPAGNIPAL
+363 LLPAGNIPAL
-373 LGIDHAIA
+373 LGLDYAIA
-381 GETFSSIKNVPAF
+381 GETFSSVKNVPAF

-407 AIEPKHP
+407 AVEPKHP

-441 SGETLLSGMGVLHL
+441 TGETLMAGMGVLHL
-455 EIATSLILETGLEIT
+455 EIATSLLQEAGLEIT

-476 NYRETIRNTAGPIM
+476 NYRETIRSSAGPIM
-490 SKSPNKHNKIFM
+490 SKSPNRHNKIFM
-502 RVEPLGEEI
+502 RVEPLAEDI
-511 IELIKNGHI
+511 VELIRSRQIKEEMDKKEI
-520 HEDLERK
+520 AR
-527 QMAKILREKG
+527 ILREKG
-537 WSADEAKNVAA
+537 WNADEARSVATI
-548 VDISGNILVD
+548 DPIGNLLID

-567 ESMDSIRSGFD
+567 ESMDSIKSGFD
-578 DVIHSGPIARETV
+578 DVMHSGPIAHETV
-591 RGVKFVLHH
+591 RGVKFALHH

-618 TRRSMLGSMLLADSA
+618 TRRSMLGSMLLADPI
-633 LLEPILGMEIK
+633 LLEPVLGIEIK

-661 GKLLNVEQKGVISI
+661 GKLLNVEQKGVIAI
-675 IQGEV
+675 IQGEI
-680 PASET
+680 PAAET
-685 FDLSEVMRGGTAGK
+685 FDISEVMRGGTAGK
-699 ALWNTYFKTWQFV
+699 ALWNTYFKSWQPV
-712 PQSIFKSLVNDLR
+712 PQSLFKNLVTDIR
-725 KRKGLNPEPPTA
+725 KRKGLNPDPPSA
-737 DEFVDKE
+737 DEFIDKE

>member
-1 MLHRFFVVY
+1 
-10 KMPKFKSTQDILRI
+10 MPKFKSTQDILRI
-24 IGNKDQIRNFGV
+24 IGNKEQIRNFGV

-82 RGANVTLYY
+82 RGANVTLFY
-91 EIGGKEYVINMIDT
+91 ESQGKEYVINMIDT

-168 LDAPAMQKWLSNI
+168 LDPSAMQKWLSNI
-181 IAEFNKLVEIYAE
+181 IAEFNRLVDIYAE
-194 PELKEKWKVSIQGNS
+194 TELKEKWKVSIQGNS

-219 GFNYNIAQRNGVGFK
+219 GFNFTMAQKKGISFK

-239 YNSDD
+239 YT
-244 ESLIMALSESAPLHE
+244 SEDPNFIKILAEKAPLHE
-259 AVLGMVVQHHPPPHV
+259 AVLGMVVQHHPPPNV
-274 AQRYRIPKIWPGD
+274 AQRYRIPKIWGGD
-287 LDSDV
+287 LKSDV
-292 GKSLISCDDKG
+292 GRSLVSCDENG
-303 PILMMVTTIN
+303 PAVMMVTTIN
-313 VDPQAGRI
+313 VDPQAGRV

-327 SGTIKDGDEV
+327 SGTVKDGDEIF
-337 YLIDGKR
+337 LIDAKRPGKI
-344 MGKVQSVNIYMGN
+344 QSVNIYMGN
-357 TREVVN
+357 TREVVSI
-363 MLPAGNIPAL
+363 LPAGNIPAL
-373 LGIDHAIA
+373 LGVDYAIA
-381 GETFSSIKNVPAF
+381 GETISTVRNIQAF

-407 AIEPKHP
+407 AVEPKHP

-441 SGETLLSGMGVLHL
+441 TGETLMAGMGVLHL
-455 EIATSLILETGLEIT
+455 EIATSLLQEAGLDIT

-476 NYRETIRNTAGPIM
+476 NYRETIRGKAGPIM

-502 RVEPLGEEI
+502 RVEPLGEDI
-511 IELIKNGHI
+511 IELIRTRQI
-520 HEDLERK
+520 REDMDKKE
-527 QMAKILREKG
+527 MAKILREKG
-537 WSADEAKNVAA
+537 WSPDEARNVAA
-548 VDISGNILVD
+548 LDVSGNVLLD

-567 ESMDSIRSGFD
+567 ESMDSIRSGFE
-578 DVIHSGPIARETV
+578 DVLYSGPIAHETV

-618 TRRSMLGSMLLADSA
+618 TRRSMLGSMLIADPV
-633 LLEPILGMEIK
+633 LLEPILGIEVK

-661 GKLLNVEQKGVISI
+661 GKLLNVEQKGLISI
-675 IQGEV
+675 ILGEV

-699 ALWNTYFKTWQFV
+699 ALWSTYFKTWQAV
-712 PQSIFKSLVNDLR
+712 PQSISRTLVGETR
-725 KRKGLNPEPPTA
+725 KRKGLNPEPPTP
-737 DEFVDKE
+737 DEFIDKE

>member
-1 MLHRFFVVY
+1 
-10 KMPKFKSTQDILRI
+10 MPKFKSTQDILRI
-24 IGNKDQIRNFGV
+24 IGNKEQIRNFGV

-82 RGANVTLYY
+82 RGANVTLFY
-91 EIGGKEYVINMIDT
+91 ESEGKEYVINMIDT

-168 LDAPAMQKWLSNI
+168 LDPSAMQKWLSNI
-181 IAEFNKLVEIYAE
+181 IAEFNRLVDIYAE
-194 PELKEKWKVSIQGNS
+194 KELKEKWKVSIQANS

-219 GFNYNIAQRNGVGFK
+219 GFNFAMAQKKGITFK

-239 YNSDD
+239 YTSEDPN
-244 ESLIMALSESAPLHE
+244 LIKLLAERAPLHD

-274 AQRYRIPKIWPGD
+274 AQRYRIPKIWGGD
-287 LDSDV
+287 LESDI
-292 GKSLISCDDKG
+292 GRSLVSCDDKG
-303 PILMMVTTIN
+303 PAVMMVTTIN
-313 VDPQAGRI
+313 VDPQAGRV

-327 SGTIKDGDEV
+327 SGTVKDGDEI
-337 YLIDGKR
+337 YLIDAKRPGKI
-344 MGKVQSVNIYMGN
+344 QSVNIYMGN
-357 TREVVN
+357 TREVVSI
-363 MLPAGNIPAL
+363 LPAGNIPAL
-373 LGIDHAIA
+373 LGVDYAIA
-381 GETFSSIKNVPAF
+381 GETISTVKNIPAF

-407 AIEPKHP
+407 AVEPKHP

-441 SGETLLSGMGVLHL
+441 TGETLMAGMGVLHL
-455 EIATSLILETGLEIT
+455 EIATSLLQEAGLDIT
-470 TTQPLI
+470 TSQPLI
-476 NYRETIRNTAGPIM
+476 NYRETIRAKAGPIM

-502 RVEPLGEEI
+502 RVEPLGEDI
-511 IELIKNGHI
+511 IELIRTRHI
-520 HEDLERK
+520 REDMDKKE
-527 QMAKILREKG
+527 MAKVLREKG
-537 WSADEAKNVAA
+537 WNADEARSVAA
-548 VDISGNILVD
+548 VDVSGNVLLD

-567 ESMDSIRSGFD
+567 ESMDSIKSGFE
-578 DVIHSGPIARETV
+578 DVIYSGPIAHETV

-618 TRRSMLGSMLLADSA
+618 TRRSMLGSMLIADPV
-633 LLEPILGMEIK
+633 LLEPILGIEIK

-661 GKLLNVEQKGVISI
+661 GKLLNVEQKGLISI

-699 ALWNTYFKTWQFV
+699 ALWNTYFKAWQPV
-712 PQSIFKSLVNDLR
+712 PQSIFRTLVGETR
-725 KRKGLNPEPPTA
+725 KRKGLNPEPPSP
-737 DEFVDKE
+737 DEFIDKE

>member
-1 MLHRFFVVY
+1 
-10 KMPKFKSTQDILRI
+10 MPKFKSTQDILRL

-51 LAASGIISPSVAGQA
+51 LAASGIISPTVAGQA

-91 EIGGKEYVINMIDT
+91 EHEGKDYVINMIDT

-168 LDAPAMQKWLSNI
+168 LDPQAMQKWLSNI
-181 IAEFNKLVEIYAE
+181 IAEFNKLIDIYAE
-194 PELKEKWKVSIQGNS
+194 PELKDKWKVSIQGNS

-219 GFNYNIAQRNGVGFK
+219 GFNYNMAQKRGLSFK

-239 YNSDD
+239 YTSDD
-244 ESLIMALSESAPLHE
+244 SGLIKELSEKAPLHE

-287 LDSDV
+287 LDSDI
-292 GKSLISCDDKG
+292 GKALLACDDDG
-303 PILMMVTTIN
+303 PIIMMVTTIN
-313 VDPQAGRI
+313 VDQQAGRV

-327 SGTIKDGDEV
+327 SGTVKDGDE
-337 YLIDGKR
+337 LFLLDAKR
-344 MGKVQSVNIYMGN
+344 IGKVQSVNIYMGN

-363 MLPAGNIPAL
+363 LLPAGNIPAL
-373 LGIDHAIA
+373 LGLDYAVA
-381 GETFSSIKNVPAF
+381 GETFSTVKNIPAF

-407 AIEPKHP
+407 AVEPKHP

-441 SGETLLSGMGVLHL
+441 TGETLMAGMGVLHL
-455 EIATSLILETGLEIT
+455 EIATSLLQEAGLEIT

-476 NYRETIRNTAGPIM
+476 NYRETIRSSAGPIM
-490 SKSPNKHNKIFM
+490 SKSPNRHNKIFM
-502 RVEPLGEEI
+502 RVEPLGEDI
-511 IELIKNGHI
+511 IDLIKSGQI
-520 HEDLERK
+520 REDLDRK
-527 QMAKILREKG
+527 EMAKLLRSKG
-537 WSADEAKNVAA
+537 WEADQARKVAA
-548 VDISGNILVD
+548 VDPSGNLLVD

-567 ESMDSIRSGFD
+567 ESIDSIRSGFD
-578 DVIHSGPIARETV
+578 DVVHSGPLARETV
-591 RGVKFVLHH
+591 RGLKFVLHH

-618 TRRSMLGSMLLADSA
+618 TRRSMLGSMLIADPI
-633 LLEPILGMEIK
+633 LLEPILGIEIK

-661 GKLLNVEQKGVISI
+661 GKLLNVDQKGVISI

-685 FDLSEVMRGGTAGK
+685 FDLSEIMRGGTAGK
-699 ALWNTYFKTWQFV
+699 ALWNTYFKTWQPV
-712 PQSIFKSLVNDLR
+712 PQSLFKSLILDIR
-725 KRKGLNPEPPTA
+725 KRKGLNPDPPSP
-737 DEFVDKE
+737 DEFIDKE

>member
-1 MLHRFFVVY
+1 
-10 KMPKFKSTQDILRI
+10 MPKFKSTQDILRI
-24 IGNKDQIRNFGV
+24 IGNKEQIRNFGV

-82 RGANVTLYY
+82 RGANVTLFY
-91 EIGGKEYVINMIDT
+91 ETEGKEYVINMIDT

-123 GVVVV
+123 GAVVV

-160 DRLVKELR
+160 DRLVKELK
-168 LDAPAMQKWLSNI
+168 LDANAMQKWLMNI
-181 IAEFNKLVEIYAE
+181 ITHFNQLIDIYAE
-194 PELKEKWKVSIQGNS
+194 PEVKEKWKVSIQGNT

-219 GFNYNIAQRNGVGFK
+219 GFNFNMWNKTKIGFK
-234 DVYDA
+234 EVYDA
-239 YNSDD
+239 YT
-244 ESLIMALSESAPLHE
+244 SEDPNAIKELAQKSPLHD

-274 AQRYRIPKIWPGD
+274 AQKYRIPKIWAGD
-287 LDSDV
+287 LNSDI
-292 GKSLISCDDKG
+292 GKALIACDEKG
-303 PILMMVTTIN
+303 PALMMVTTIN
-313 VDPQAGRI
+313 VDPQAGRV
-321 ATGRLF
+321 ATGRLY
-327 SGTIKDGDEV
+327 SGTIKDGDDV
-337 YLIDGKR
+337 FLIDAKR
-344 MGKVQSVNIYMGN
+344 PGRVQSVNIYMGS
-357 TREVVN
+357 TREIVSVI
-363 MLPAGNIPAL
+363 PAGNIPAL
-373 LGIDHAIA
+373 LGLDYAVA
-381 GETFSSIKNVPAF
+381 GETISTVKGFTAF

-407 AIEPKHP
+407 AVEPKHP
-414 KDLPKLVEALRR
+414 KDLPKLVENLRR

-441 SGETLLSGMGVLHL
+441 TGETLMAGMGVLHL
-455 EIATSLILETGLEIT
+455 EIATSLLQEAGLDIV

-476 NYRETIRNTAGPIM
+476 NYRETIRAKAGPIM

-502 RVEPLGEEI
+502 RIEPLQDDI
-511 IELIKNGHI
+511 LDLIRTGKI
-520 HEDLERK
+520 KEDMDKKE
-527 QMAKILREKG
+527 MARILREKG
-537 WSADEAKNVAA
+537 WSADEARSVSA
-548 VDISGNILVD
+548 VDISGNMLID
-558 ETKGVQFIQ
+558 ETKGVQFLQ

-578 DVIHSGPIARETV
+578 DVIQNGPIAKEQV

-618 TRRSMLGSMLLADSA
+618 TRRAMLGSMLIADPV
-633 LLEPILGMEIK
+633 LLEPILGVEVK
-644 CPQEQIGTVA
+644 CPQEQIGAVGGVLA
-654 GILSGKR
+654 GKR
-661 GKLLNVEQKGVISI
+661 GKLLNVEQKGIVAI

-685 FDLSEVMRGGTAGK
+685 FDLSEKMRGATAGK
-699 ALWNTYFKTWQFV
+699 ALWNTYFKSWLPV
-712 PQSIFKSLVNDLR
+712 PNSIFRTLVGDVR
-725 KRKGLNPEPPTA
+725 KRKGLNPDPPTP
-737 DEFVDKE
+737 DEFIDKE

>member
-1 MLHRFFVVY
+1 
-10 KMPKFKSTQDILRI
+10 MPKFKSTQDILRI

-82 RGANVTLYY
+82 RGANVTLFY
-91 EIGGKEYVINMIDT
+91 EMEGKEYVINMIDT

-134 IMTQTETVTRQALE
+134 VMTQTETVTRQALE

-160 DRLVKELR
+160 DRLVKELK
-168 LDAPAMQKWLSNI
+168 LNPDEMQKWLMNI
-181 IAEFNKLVEIYAE
+181 ISHFNQLIDIYAE
-194 PELKEKWKVSIQGNS
+194 PEIKEKWKVSIQGNS

-219 GFNYNIAQRNGVGFK
+219 GFNFKMAKKTGINFK

-239 YNSDD
+239 YTSNDPAA
-244 ESLIMALSESAPLHE
+244 IKALAERSPLAD
-259 AVLGMVVQHHPPPHV
+259 AVLGMVVEHHPPPHV
-274 AQRYRIPKIWPGD
+274 AQKYRIPKIWPGD
-287 LDSDV
+287 LDSDI
-292 GKSLISCDDKG
+292 GKSLIACDDKG
-303 PILMMVTTIN
+303 PVLMMVTTIN
-313 VDPQAGRI
+313 VDPQAGRV
-321 ATGRLF
+321 ATGRLY
-327 SGTIKDGDEV
+327 SGTIKDGDDV
-337 YLIDGKR
+337 YLVDAKR
-344 MGKVQSVNIYMGN
+344 PGRVQSVNIYMGN
-357 TREVVN
+357 TREIVSF
-363 MLPAGNIPAL
+363 LPAGNIPAL
-373 LGIDHAIA
+373 LGLDYAIA
-381 GETFSSIKNVPAF
+381 GETISTVKGAHAF

-407 AIEPKHP
+407 AVEPKHP
-414 KDLPKLVEALRR
+414 KDLPKLVEGLRT

-441 SGETLLSGMGVLHL
+441 TGETLMAGMGVLHL
-455 EIATSLILETGLEIT
+455 EIATSLLQEKGLEIV

-476 NYRETIRNTAGPIM
+476 NYRETIRAKAGPIM

-502 RVEPLGEEI
+502 RVEPLQDDILEMIRTGK
-511 IELIKNGHI
+511 IK
-520 HEDLERK
+520 EDMDQKE
-527 QMAKILREKG
+527 MAKLLREKG
-537 WSADEAKNVAA
+537 WSTDEARNVAA
-548 VDISGNILVD
+548 IDISGNVLID
-558 ETKGVQFIQ
+558 ETKGVQYLQ

-578 DVIHSGPIARETV
+578 DVIHNGPIAHETV

-600 FVPHEDPAH
+600 YVPHEDPAH
-609 RGLAQLMPA
+609 RGLAQLLPA
-618 TRRSMLGSMLLADSA
+618 TRRAMLGVMLIADPV
-633 LLEPILGMEIK
+633 LLEPILGIEVK
-644 CPQEQIGTVA
+644 CPQDLIGQVSSV
-654 GILSGKR
+654 LSSKR
-661 GKLLNVEQKGVISI
+661 GKLLNVEQKGI
-675 IQGEV
+675 IAIMQGEV

-685 FDLSEVMRGGTAGK
+685 FDLSEKMRGATAGK
-699 ALWNTYFKTWQFV
+699 ALWNTYFKAWQAV
-712 PQSIFKSLVNDLR
+712 PNSIFRTLVADVR
-725 KRKGLNPEPPTA
+725 KRKGLNPDPPSP
-737 DEFVDKE
+737 DEFIDKE

>member
-1 MLHRFFVVY
+1 
-10 KMPKFKSTQDILRI
+10 MPKFKSTQDIIRI

-82 RGANVTLYY
+82 RGANVTLFY
-91 EIGGKEYVINMIDT
+91 EQEGKEYLINMIDT

-168 LDAPAMQKWLSNI
+168 LDPPAMQKWLSNI
-181 IAEFNKLVEIYAE
+181 IAEFNKLIDIYAE
-194 PELKEKWKVSIQGNS
+194 PEIKEKWKVSIQGNT

-219 GFNYNIAQRNGVGFK
+219 GFNYNTVQKKGISFK

-239 YNSDD
+239 YTSDNPN
-244 ESLIMALSESAPLHE
+244 LIKELAEKAPLHD

-287 LDSDV
+287 LDSDT
-292 GKSLISCDDKG
+292 GKALLACDEKG
-303 PILMMVTTIN
+303 PIIMMVTTIN
-313 VDPQAGRI
+313 VDQQAGRV

-327 SGTIKDGDEV
+327 SGTVKDGDEL
-337 YLIDGKR
+337 YLLDAKR
-344 MGKVQSVNIYMGN
+344 TGKVQSVNIYMGN
-357 TREVVN
+357 TRELVN
-363 MLPAGNIPAL
+363 IIPAGNIPAL
-373 LGIDHAIA
+373 LGLDYAVA
-381 GETFSSIKNVPAF
+381 GETLSSVKTIPAF

-407 AIEPKHP
+407 AVEPKHP

-435 VKINEE
+435 IKINEE
-441 SGETLLSGMGVLHL
+441 SGETLMAGMGVLHL
-455 EIATSLILETGLEIT
+455 EIATSLLQEAGLDIT

-476 NYRETIRNTAGPIM
+476 NYRETIRASAGPIM
-490 SKSPNKHNKIFM
+490 SKSPNRHNKIFM
-502 RVEPLGEEI
+502 RVEPLGEDI
-511 IELIKNGHI
+511 IEMIKTGHI
-520 HEDLERK
+520 KEDMDKKE
-527 QMAKILREKG
+527 MAKILRAKG
-537 WSADEAKNVAA
+537 WEADQAKKVAA
-548 VDISGNILVD
+548 VDPLGNLLVD

-578 DVIHSGPIARETV
+578 DVVHEGPLARETV
-591 RGVKFVLHH
+591 RGIKFVLHH

-618 TRRSMLGSMLLADSA
+618 TRRAMLGCMLIADPI
-633 LLEPILGMEIK
+633 LLEPILGIEIK

-661 GKLLNVEQKGVISI
+661 GKLLNVDQKGVISI

-685 FDLSEVMRGGTAGK
+685 FDLSEIMRGGTAGK
-699 ALWNTYFKTWQFV
+699 ALWNTYFKTWQSV
-712 PQSIFKSLVNDLR
+712 PQSLIKSIIADIR
-725 KRKGLNPEPPTA
+725 KRKGLNPDPPSA
-737 DEFVDKE
+737 DEFIDKE

>member
-1 MLHRFFVVY
+1 
-10 KMPKFKSTQDILRI
+10 MPKFKSTQDILRI
-24 IGNKDQIRNFGV
+24 IGNKEQIRNFGV

-82 RGANVTLYY
+82 RGANVTLFY
-91 EIGGKEYVINMIDT
+91 ENEGKEYVINMIDT

-168 LDAPAMQKWLSNI
+168 LDPQSMQKWLSNI
-181 IAEFNKLVEIYAE
+181 IAEFNRLIDIYAE
-194 PELKEKWKVSIQGNS
+194 PELKEKWKVSLQGNS

-219 GFNYNIAQRNGVGFK
+219 GFNFKVAQKKGISFK

-239 YNSDD
+239 YTSTDPD
-244 ESLIMALSESAPLHE
+244 AIKSLADRSPLHE

-287 LDSDV
+287 LDSDI
-292 GKSLISCDDKG
+292 GKSLLACNEKG
-303 PILMMVTTIN
+303 PAVMMVTTIN
-313 VDPQAGRI
+313 VDPQAGRV

-337 YLIDGKR
+337 YLIDAKR
-344 MGKVQSVNIYMGN
+344 PGKVQSVNIYMGN
-357 TREVVN
+357 TREVVS

-373 LGIDHAIA
+373 LGLDYAVA
-381 GETFSSIKNVPAF
+381 GETISTVKNIPAF

-407 AIEPKHP
+407 AVEPKHP

-441 SGETLLSGMGVLHL
+441 TGETLMAGMGVLHL
-455 EIATSLILETGLEIT
+455 EIATSLLQEAGLNIT
-470 TTQPLI
+470 TSQPLI
-476 NYRETIRNTAGPIM
+476 NYRETIRTKAGPVM
-490 SKSPNKHNKIFM
+490 SKSPNRHNKIFM
-502 RVEPLGEEI
+502 RVELLGEDI
-511 IELIKNGHI
+511 IEMIKTGHI
-520 HEDLERK
+520 KEDMDKKE
-527 QMAKILREKG
+527 MARILREKG
-537 WSADEAKNVAA
+537 WNADEAKNVAA
-548 VDISGNILVD
+548 IDVGGNILID

-578 DVIHSGPIARETV
+578 DVVHSGPIAHESV
-591 RGVKFVLHH
+591 RGLKFILHH

-618 TRRSMLGSMLLADSA
+618 ARRSMLGSMLVANSV
-633 LLEPILGMEIK
+633 LLEPILGIEIK

-654 GILSGKR
+654 GVLSSKR
-661 GKLLNVEQKGVISI
+661 GKLLNVEQKGLISI
-675 IQGEV
+675 IQGEI

-699 ALWNTYFKTWQFV
+699 AMWNTYFKTWQPV
-712 PQSIFKSLVNDLR
+712 PQSIFRSLVTDIR
-725 KRKGLNPEPPTA
+725 KRKGLNPEPPSY

>member
-1 MLHRFFVVY
+1 
-10 KMPKFKSTQDILRI
+10 MPKFKSTQDILRI
-24 IGNKDQIRNFGV
+24 IGNQEQIRNFGV

-82 RGANVTLYY
+82 RGANVTLFY
-91 EIGGKEYVINMIDT
+91 ESEGKEYVINMIDT

-168 LDAPAMQKWLSNI
+168 LDPPAMQKWLSNI
-181 IAEFNKLVEIYAE
+181 IAEFNRLVDIYAE
-194 PELKEKWKVSIQGNS
+194 PELKQKWKVSIQGNS

-219 GFNYNIAQRNGVGFK
+219 GFNFNVAQKKGISFK

-239 YNSDD
+239 YTSDGPD
-244 ESLIMALSESAPLHE
+244 VIKSLAERAPLHE

-274 AQRYRIPKIWPGD
+274 AQRYRIPKIWPGN
-287 LDSDV
+287 LESDI
-292 GKSLISCDDKG
+292 GKSLLACDVKG
-303 PILMMVTTIN
+303 PSIMMVTTIN
-313 VDPQAGRI
+313 VDPQAGRV

-327 SGTIKDGDEV
+327 SGTVKDGDEIH
-337 YLIDGKR
+337 LIDAKR
-344 MGKVQSVNIYMGN
+344 PGKVQSVNIYMGN
-357 TREVVN
+357 TREVVS

-373 LGIDHAIA
+373 LGLDYAVA
-381 GETFSSIKNVPAF
+381 GETISTVKSIPAF

-407 AIEPKHP
+407 AVEPKHP

-426 ITVEDPNLI
+426 LTVEDPNLI

-441 SGETLLSGMGVLHL
+441 TGETLMAGMGVLHL
-455 EIATSLILETGLEIT
+455 EIATSLLQEAGLNIT

-476 NYRETIRNTAGPIM
+476 NYRETIRAKAGPIM
-490 SKSPNKHNKIFM
+490 SKSPNKHNKIFL
-502 RVEPLGEEI
+502 RVEPLGEQI
-511 IELIKNGHI
+511 IDMIKNGQI
-520 HEDLERK
+520 NEDMDKKE
-527 QMAKILREKG
+527 MAKTLREKG
-537 WSADEAKNVAA
+537 WSADEARSVAA
-548 VDISGNILVD
+548 IDVSGNMLID

-567 ESMDSIRSGFD
+567 ESMDSIKSGFD
-578 DVIHSGPIARETV
+578 DVIHSGPIAHETV

-618 TRRSMLGSMLLADSA
+618 SRRSMLGSMLIADPV
-633 LLEPILGMEIK
+633 LLEPILGIEIK
-644 CPQEQIGTVA
+644 CPQEQIGTVS

-675 IQGEV
+675 ILGEV

-685 FDLSEVMRGGTAGK
+685 FDLSEIMRGGTAGK
-699 ALWNTYFKTWQFV
+699 AMWSTYFKTWQPA
-712 PQSIFKSLVNDLR
+712 PQSILRNLIADIR
-725 KRKGLNPEPPTA
+725 KRKGLNPEPPSP
-737 DEFVDKE
+737 DEFIDKE

>member
-1 MLHRFFVVY
+1 MLER
-10 KMPKFKSTQDILRI
+10 MPKFKSTQDILRI

-66 LALDSMKLEQN
+66 LALDSMELEQN

-82 RGANVTLYY
+82 RGANVTLFY
-91 EIGGKEYVINMIDT
+91 ETEGKDYVINMIDT

-134 IMTQTETVTRQALE
+134 VMTQTETVTRQALE

-168 LDAPAMQKWLSNI
+168 LDPPAMQKWLSSI
-181 IAEFNKLVEIYAE
+181 IAHFNQLIDIYAE
-194 PELKEKWKVSIQGNS
+194 PEVKEKWKVSIQGNS

-219 GFNYNIAQRNGVGFK
+219 GFNFRMAQKKGVSFK

-239 YNSDD
+239 YTSSDPNA
-244 ESLIMALSESAPLHE
+244 IKALSERSPLHD
-259 AVLGMVVQHHPPPHV
+259 AVLGMVVEHHPPPHV
-274 AQRYRIPKIWPGD
+274 AQKYRIPKIWPGD
-287 LDSDV
+287 LNSDI
-292 GKSLISCDDKG
+292 GKALIACDEKG
-303 PILMMVTTIN
+303 PALMMVTTIN
-313 VDPQAGRI
+313 VDPQAGRV
-321 ATGRLF
+321 ATGRLY
-327 SGTIKDGDEV
+327 SGMMKDGDEV
-337 YLIDGKR
+337 YLVDAKR
-344 MGKVQSVNIYMGN
+344 TGRVQSVNIYMGN
-357 TREVVN
+357 TREVVSV
-363 MLPAGNIPAL
+363 LPAGNIPAL
-373 LGIDHAIA
+373 LGLEYAVA
-381 GETFSSIKNVPAF
+381 GETISTMKGAQAF

-407 AIEPKHP
+407 AVEPKHP

-426 ITVEDPNLI
+426 ITVEDPNLV

-441 SGETLLSGMGVLHL
+441 TGETLMAGMGVLHL
-455 EIATSLILETGLEIT
+455 EIATSLLQEAGLDIVT
-470 TTQPLI
+470 TPPLI
-476 NYRETIRNTAGPIM
+476 NYRETIRMKAGPIM

-502 RVEPLGEEI
+502 RVEPIPDDILDMIRTGK
-511 IELIKNGHI
+511 LK
-520 HEDLERK
+520 EDMDKKE
-527 QMAKILREKG
+527 MAKILRDKG
-537 WSADEAKNVAA
+537 WSADEARSVAA
-548 VDISGNILVD
+548 IDVSGNMLVD
-558 ETKGVQFIQ
+558 ETKGVQFLQ

-578 DVIHSGPIARETV
+578 DVIHNGPIAHEQV
-591 RGVKFVLHH
+591 RGVKFALHH

-618 TRRSMLGSMLLADSA
+618 ARRAMLGSMLIADPV
-633 LLEPILGMEIK
+633 LLEPILGIEVK
-644 CPQEQIGTVA
+644 CPQDLIGQVSSV
-654 GILSGKR
+654 LSGKR
-661 GKLLNVEQKGVISI
+661 GKLLNVEQKGIIAI

-685 FDLSEVMRGGTAGK
+685 FDLSEKMRGATAGK
-699 ALWNTYFKTWQFV
+699 AMWNSYFKAWQPV
-712 PQSIFKSLVNDLR
+712 PNSIFRNLVGEAR
-725 KRKGLNPEPPTA
+725 KRKGLNPEPPNP
-737 DEFVDKE
+737 DEFIDKE